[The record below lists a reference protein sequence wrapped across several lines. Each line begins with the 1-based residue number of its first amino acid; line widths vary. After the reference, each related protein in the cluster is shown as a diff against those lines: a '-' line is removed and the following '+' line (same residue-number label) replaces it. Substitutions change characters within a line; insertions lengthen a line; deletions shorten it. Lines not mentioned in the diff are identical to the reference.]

1 MTETPSPVT
10 TQKKGGLLDAI
21 EWLGN
26 KLPDPAFLFLIGAGI
41 VMVAS
46 HLAAPAVNDA
56 GEIVREGWVVQPMQP
71 GEQVDP
77 DTGRKLLEASGEPER
92 AKSLLT
98 SEGLYWCLKHMVEN
112 FMNFPPLGVVLVG
125 ILGIGVAERTG
136 LIASL
141 LKTFM
146 AVVPR
151 NLLTPTMVF
160 LGIMSSVG
168 SDAGYIVLP
177 PLAAAIYLAAGRSPL
192 AGIAA
197 VFAGVSAGFNANLL
211 ITTLE
216 PIMAEFST
224 QGAQIIDPTREV
236 VATSTWYFMAASTFL
251 VTGIGWMT
259 SALFV
264 EKRLERKSADD
275 GGPDPAMEEPP
286 GPSAWSLPVV
296 GALLATVIGSGLG
309 IALLVSGLGGE
320 TPALGLARTGMAI
333 TLLAGVGGS
342 SAFVGMLARKVL
354 EATEARATLISTALI
369 TAIPGLTALLVLLP
383 DLFPSIETTLLY
395 GTDGRAQRWVV
406 VVVPIMFL
414 TFVIPGLAHG
424 IVMKTIKTSK
434 DASKLMIDSIAAM
447 APIIVLAFFAAQ
459 FIEYFTYSNL
469 GRMLAYTGGQWL
481 YEQNMHPA
489 LLIAA
494 FIGVTMVFNLFVG
507 SMSAKYALFA
517 PIFIPMFMFA
527 GIRPETTMV
536 AYRIGDSVTNI
547 ITPLNAYLII
557 ILVYIQKYA
566 PRAGMGTLIAMM
578 LPYTVVFA
586 VFWTI
591 FLLVW
596 DAMGWPLGVGDPV
609 SVSVPVE

>member
-1 MTETPSPVT
+1 MPPEATA
-10 TQKKGGLLDAI
+10 KKGGLLDAI

-41 VMVAS
+41 VMIAS
-46 HLAAPAVNDA
+46 HFAAPQINEA

-71 GEQVDP
+71 GEEINP
-77 DTGRKLLEASGEPER
+77 DTGRQVLVAKGDPER
-92 AKSLLT
+92 AQSLLT

-151 NLLTPTMVF
+151 KLLTPTMVF

-224 QGAQIIDPTREV
+224 QGAQIIDAEREV

-264 EKRLERKSADD
+264 EKRLHRKDAGD
-275 GGPDPAMEEPP
+275 GGPNPELEEPP
-286 GPSAWSLPVV
+286 GPSAWSVPVV
-296 GALLATVIGSGLG
+296 GVLVGTIVLIAVGLG
-309 IALLVSGLGGE
+309 LLVSGLSGDE
-320 TPALGLARTGMAI
+320 PSLGSARIGMLL
-333 TLLAGVGGS
+333 TLLAGIGGS
-342 SAFVGMLARKVL
+342 SLFVSMLAKKVL
-354 EATEARATLISTALI
+354 EKKEALATTISTALI
-369 TAIPGLTALLVLLP
+369 TGLPGITAVLVLLP

-395 GTDGRAQRWVV
+395 GMDGRAQRWVV

-414 TFVIPGLAHG
+414 TFVVPGLAHG
-424 IVMKTIKTSK
+424 IVMGLIRTTK
-434 DASKLMIDSIAAM
+434 DAAKLMIDSIAAM

-469 GRMLAYTGGQWL
+469 GKMLAYTGGQWL

-489 LLIAA
+489 LLITA
-494 FIGVTMVFNLFVG
+494 FIAVTMVFNLFVG

-527 GIRPETTMV
+527 GIRPEITMV
-536 AYRIGDSVTNI
+536 AYRIGDSVTNV

-586 VFWTI
+586 IFWTI
-591 FLLVW
+591 FLLIW
-596 DAMGWPLGVGDPV
+596 DAMGWPLGVGDPGTV
-609 SVSVPVE
+609 AASSPAP